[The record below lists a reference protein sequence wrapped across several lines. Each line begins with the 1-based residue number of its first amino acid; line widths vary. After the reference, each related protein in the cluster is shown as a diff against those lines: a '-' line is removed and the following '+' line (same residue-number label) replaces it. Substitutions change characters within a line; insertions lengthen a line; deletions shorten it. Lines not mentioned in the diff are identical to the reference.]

1 MFANRCLL
9 RDLLKSTPENQTNEV
24 YIPGDAYD
32 DVREILVHMYTPGGV
47 EMSHESA
54 QKLLPILHRYQ
65 IDSMVTMAE
74 RTMSFRLNDSSAP
87 GCLQIADLYGLTRLR
102 QAALESCAR
111 LDAAR
116 LAQVFGEMS
125 LSMELRQEIF
135 KKRVEI
141 LEQTLTDIQ
150 KSFSHS
156 CTRVESRMER
166 VPSNHCSEHNRPMA
180 EIVLIPPTPS
190 PIPGAP
196 ASGTPDPNMAGA
208 RMDAAASIRPA
219 AVALANIDMRPLDD
233 PARLS
238 VAAAAANPQTRPP
251 EVEQTAVCEKCAE
264 QLKSHIIELCKRG
277 LHKIPIMM
285 CKNN

>member
-1 MFANRCLL
+1 MWQIKRYY
-9 RDLLKSTPENQTNEV
+9 T
-24 YIPGDAYD
+24 YD
-32 DVREILVHMYTPGGV
+32 D
-47 EMSHESA
+47 ESA

-65 IDSMVTMAE
+65 IDSMVSMAE

-87 GCLQIADLYGLTRLR
+87 GCLQIADLYGLSRLR

-116 LAQVFGEMS
+116 LAQVFGEIS
-125 LSMELRQEIF
+125 LSMELRQEIL

-141 LEQTLTDIQ
+141 LEQCLIDIQ

-166 VPSNHCSEHNRPMA
+166 VPANHCSEHNRPMA
-180 EIVLIPPTPS
+180 EITVSPPTP
-190 PIPGAP
+190 AP
-196 ASGTPDPNMAGA
+196 APGGPISTNADANTAET
-208 RMDAAASIRPA
+208 RMDVAASIRPA

-233 PARLS
+233 PSRLGT
-238 VAAAAANPQTRPP
+238 VGTGTTPPQAPAP
-251 EVEQTAVCEKCAE
+251 EQTAVCEKCAE
-264 QLKSHIIELCKRG
+264 QLKCHIIELCKRG
-277 LHKIPIMM
+277 LHKIPILM